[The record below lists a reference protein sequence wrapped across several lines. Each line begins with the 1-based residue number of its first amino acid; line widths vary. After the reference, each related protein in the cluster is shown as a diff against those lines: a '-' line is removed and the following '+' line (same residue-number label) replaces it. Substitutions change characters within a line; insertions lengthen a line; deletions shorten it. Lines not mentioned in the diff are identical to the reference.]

1 MTRFKISV
9 DVCTTA
15 TLYYSDTDNKSYYQA
30 EQFCNNVGGVLLRYG
45 ERFSKVIRTCGKT
58 RKDVWTGKPWYLKW
72 ENCYYDGNIN
82 TLRTAVVNRTSDKHV
97 GKCADFCANEN
108 YTRFAVQTK
117 SCFCYNKSVIFTA
130 SFCFGQEIQ
139 CPGNSND
146 VCGTGEYGSFP
157 YYVVYE
163 KVGSSDDIECNL
175 NDLLQSKSSE
185 NTGGKDMATRVKE
198 LCDIC
203 YNQHITSEAIIF
215 CSKCDEK
222 LCERCRANH
231 SVARL
236 SRKHECITLEN
247 FSKLPKF
254 VQNSKLYCKTHDERY
269 EYYCFEHDEPCC
281 ISCFNGVH
289 SKCPYMSSLQN
300 VVKNIK
306 FSQEFCD
313 LQRKILDLIHNISK
327 VIADRRENLQ
337 ELKNQKIKCRQAIR
351 SARATVNA
359 ILDKM
364 EHEITMKMYKEF
376 AEKESDIENLLE
388 IFERY
393 FSIIN
398 KSKECLDTIKSFA
411 TDFQALLG
419 ARQISI
425 DANCVH
431 KATRKVFK
439 GKHLTHVKISMKPTA
454 LSLIKSKL
462 NSLGTLNVKYFS
474 RRLSYE
480 ARWIGYAA
488 ITMKSPDIQLKA
500 KFSVTIPGFEGTEK
514 LNISGCCILEKWRYS
529 YIRRHLSQTFDFK
542 QQWRF
547 EKSSELDLYS
557 PTNCLFEFCSDNH
570 STIQRKT
577 VVYL

>member
-1 MTRFKISV
+1 MHF
-9 DVCTTA
+9 
-15 TLYYSDTDNKSYYQA
+15 
-30 EQFCNNVGGVLLRYG
+30 VL
-45 ERFSKVIRTCGKT
+45 
-58 RKDVWTGKPWYLKW
+58 
-72 ENCYYDGNIN
+72 
-82 TLRTAVVNRTSDKHV
+82 
-97 GKCADFCANEN
+97 
-108 YTRFAVQTK
+108 
-117 SCFCYNKSVIFTA
+117 
-130 SFCFGQEIQ
+130 
-139 CPGNSND
+139 
-146 VCGTGEYGSFP
+146 
-157 YYVVYE
+157 
-163 KVGSSDDIECNL
+163 
-175 NDLLQSKSSE
+175 
-185 NTGGKDMATRVKE
+185 DMATRVKE

-254 VQNSKLYCKTHDERY
+254 VQNTKLYCKTHDERY

-514 LNISGCCILEKWRYS
+514 LNISGCCILKNGDILISDGIYHRLLILNNNGDLRNQVNLTFIPLRTVYLNSAQIIIAPYNEKRL
-529 YIRRHLSQTFDFK
+529 YIFDV
-542 QQWRF
+542 
-547 EKSSELDLYS
+547 EKDEISKTMAYDETLPLKLISMKDNDILGQHDSHGFCLLYS
-557 PTNCLFEFCSDNH
+557 NGDVDSNSKSKVFDSDLHEVVCINDH
-570 STIQRKT
+570 IYYVANDGICCCDMQGDEIWKFQHLQLRKPYALTSNGSNILITTDYQTGYVFAIGTDGKSFKIFYADERLRHVNSMNYDYSNKKLLMVTEKGT
-577 VVYL
+577 VLMYDVASKNN

>member
-1 MTRFKISV
+1 
-9 DVCTTA
+9 
-15 TLYYSDTDNKSYYQA
+15 
-30 EQFCNNVGGVLLRYG
+30 
-45 ERFSKVIRTCGKT
+45 
-58 RKDVWTGKPWYLKW
+58 
-72 ENCYYDGNIN
+72 
-82 TLRTAVVNRTSDKHV
+82 
-97 GKCADFCANEN
+97 
-108 YTRFAVQTK
+108 
-117 SCFCYNKSVIFTA
+117 
-130 SFCFGQEIQ
+130 
-139 CPGNSND
+139 
-146 VCGTGEYGSFP
+146 
-157 YYVVYE
+157 
-163 KVGSSDDIECNL
+163 
-175 NDLLQSKSSE
+175 
-185 NTGGKDMATRVKE
+185 MATRVKE

-254 VQNSKLYCKTHDERY
+254 VQNTKLYCKTHDERY

-289 SKCPYMSSLQN
+289 SECPYMSSLQN
-300 VVKNIK
+300 VVNNIK

-313 LQRKILDLIHNISK
+313 LERKILDSIHNISK

-411 TDFQALLG
+411 TDFQALIG

-431 KATRKVFK
+431 KATRKVFQ

-474 RRLSYE
+474 RKLSYE

-500 KFSVTIPGFEGTEK
+500 KFSVTIPGFEGTKK
-514 LNISGCCILEKWRYS
+514 LNISGCCILKNEDILISDSIYHRLLILNSNGDLRKQVNLTFIPLRTVYLNSAQIIIAPYNEKQL
-529 YIRRHLSQTFDFK
+529 YIFDV
-542 QQWRF
+542 
-547 EKSSELDLYS
+547 EKDEISKTMAYDETLPLKLISMKDNDILGQHDSHGFCLLYS
-557 PTNCLFEFCSDNH
+557 NGDVESNSESKVFDSDLHEVVCINDH
-570 STIQRKT
+570 IYHVANDGICCCDMQGDEIWKFQHLQLRKPYALTSNGSDILITTDYQTGYVFAIGTDGKSFKTFYADERLRYVNSMNYDYSNKKLLMVTEKGT
-577 VVYL
+577 VLMYDVASKND